1 MASTPYEEA
10 EAAQDV
16 IDAVRAH
23 REALAVIPA
32 HEAMEARRAQERAR
46 ERRNA
51 IWWLRRAE
59 RGAVL
64 VLPRALRVDG

>member
-16 IDAVRAH
+16 SDAVRAH

-32 HEAMEARRAQERAR
+32 HEAREAERAQERAR

-51 IWWLRRAE
+51 VWWMRLAE
-59 RGAVL
+59 SDAVL
-64 VLPRALRVDG
+64 VLPRALRVG

>member
-23 REALAVIPA
+23 REALAAIPA
-32 HEAMEARRAQERAR
+32 HEAMEAHKAQERAR

-51 IWWLRRAE
+51 IWWMRRSE
-59 RGAVL
+59 SGAVL
-64 VLPRALRVDG
+64 VLPLALRVS